1 LQSSGQA
8 SLRRAFAVWL
18 RDVLLLARLPEVR
31 IDAVLDPNEVRNMLA
46 EQVIEWIQEW
56 KRQGL
61 EEDHKKSLEKGRKEG
76 ESLKFGPLDA
86 ATQGRG

>member
-1 LQSSGQA
+1 
-8 SLRRAFAVWL
+8 V
-18 RDVLLLARLPEVR
+18 RLPGVR
-31 IDAVLDPNEVRNMLA
+31 IDAVLELSGVGNMLA
-46 EQVIEWIQEW
+46 ERVIECTQEW